1 MAIRLALGNKEILL
15 SRGVFL
21 VGRSPD
27 VDVRIGHPEISR
39 HHAAIRVGGDQA
51 TVEDL
56 GSRNGL
62 LLNGEPVLGVT
73 AVRPG
78 DRIHLGREVLQVLP
92 ADAPPPNE
100 DDEASVVTDVTDA
113 QASTARGLV
122 RPPRATPPN
131 SLMSLSLLSDRERAV
146 LRRVAAGLSQREIG
160 EELGISPKTVETYRS
175 RIVDKLGLP
184 SRAAMVQYAIN
195 VGLLRPE

>member
-1 MAIRLALGNKEILL
+1 
-15 SRGVFL
+15 
-21 VGRSPD
+21 

-62 LLNGEPVLGVT
+62 LLNGEPVLGVM

-92 ADAPPPNE
+92 ADGPPPNE
-100 DDEASVVTDVTDA
+100 DDEASAITDVTDA
-113 QASTARGLV
+113 KASTSRGPV

-160 EELGISPKTVETYRS
+160 EELGISPKTVETYRG